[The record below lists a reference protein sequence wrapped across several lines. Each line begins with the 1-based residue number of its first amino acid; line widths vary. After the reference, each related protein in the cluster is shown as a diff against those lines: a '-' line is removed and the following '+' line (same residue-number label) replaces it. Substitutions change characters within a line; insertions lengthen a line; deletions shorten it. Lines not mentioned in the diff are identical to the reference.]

1 MMTKCYS
8 YRSTEIRKLGDKY
21 KEYRINLKTLD
32 LALKSLN
39 LLVAIEKGL
48 KHEDNLPHAPYPE
61 AILFAD
67 MAEIHLQ

>member
-1 MMTKCYS
+1 MTKCYS
-8 YRSTEIRKLGDKY
+8 FRSTEIRKLGDKY
-21 KEYRINLKTLD
+21 KEYRTNLKTLD

-48 KHEDNLPHAPYPE
+48 RHESNLPHAPLPE

-67 MAEIHLQ
+67 MGEIHL